1 MTKWKPIS
9 ISIDGDYDM
18 FHGCYLLPTF
28 DKVGLLIRNEKKT
41 RTIDVQLTT
50 DEAEEYAKYI
60 LAGVKLQR
68 RIQKR
73 RNAIHNKRGE

>member
-1 MTKWKPIS
+1 MIEMTKWKP

-18 FHGCYLLPTF
+18 FHGCYILPTF
-28 DKVGLLIRNEKKT
+28 DKVGLLIQNENKT
-41 RTIDVQLTT
+41 RTIDVQIST

-68 RIQKR
+68 KVQKR
-73 RNAIHNKRGE
+73 RKARQRKD